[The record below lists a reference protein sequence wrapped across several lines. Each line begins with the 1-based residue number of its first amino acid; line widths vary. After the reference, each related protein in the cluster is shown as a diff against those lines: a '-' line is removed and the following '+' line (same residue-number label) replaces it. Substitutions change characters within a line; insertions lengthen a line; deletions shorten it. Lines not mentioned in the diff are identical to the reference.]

1 MKDDQIQLQAETISK
16 MRKSLL
22 KLLVKAEYMTTIEI
36 PIPLERIE
44 WYIRFLNGMINWSY
58 NHTYITQKQFEK
70 LDEVRILF
78 KSIELPETEA
88 PF

>member
-1 MKDDQIQLQAETISK
+1 MKNDQIQLSAEKLSM

-22 KLLVKAEYMTTIEI
+22 KWLIKAEYMTTIKI

-70 LDEVRILF
+70 LDQIRILF
-78 KSIELPETEA
+78 KTIELPETEA